1 MNRTSLFLIFSL
13 SISTLFA
20 TSFSE
25 SATEPWGPDS
35 ELLHQSSQP
44 AIKKSLP
51 KRACIACIHFFQ
63 DYISPIDGP
72 RSSFY
77 PTSSQYALEAIERYG
92 VFTGIALGCD
102 RLMRENGE
110 DWVYE
115 VIDRHEDGNLRK
127 YNPVR

>member
-13 SISTLFA
+13 SCANLFA
-20 TSFSE
+20 HTFAE
-25 SATEPWGPDS
+25 SPNEPWGFDS
-35 ELLHQSSQP
+35 ELYAKPTKTTQD
-44 AIKKSLP
+44 KSLP
-51 KRACIACIHFFQ
+51 VRACLACIYFFQ

-72 RSSFY
+72 RSNFY

-102 RLMRENGE
+102 RLMRENRE

-115 VIDRHEDGNLRK
+115 VIDKHGNMRK
-127 YNPVR
+127 YDPVR